1 MVPPITSV
9 GQKNGRSRERST
21 GTADR
26 EQAEI
31 VFAEWLQVR
40 GRKHGPS
47 DPATDTLTD
56 YANERG
62 PKVASPR
69 VIGCAISAMTPYWQG
84 LTVAE
89 VTPLTCGR
97 YVDWRDRS
105 LNTARRELAVLQ
117 AAINWGYKNGK
128 LTRPVAVTLPTMP
141 ECNVA
146 DAIGRQDLGSS
157 RLPRDERESADR
169 GLWASSPRPHA
180 RCEVTGKNSSAEFPR
195 NGRML
200 MLRSAWC

>member
-1 MVPPITSV
+1 MRPSREQAWPCYGAAYYICWTE
-9 GQKNGRSRERST
+9 NGRSRERST

-141 ECNVA
+141 ESHKRWLTRQEAAKLIRAARTEKARLYLPLFTPA
-146 DAIGRQDLGSS
+146 DVKRRSCLCDGR
-157 RLPRDERESADR
+157 
-169 GLWASSPRPHA
+169 
-180 RCEVTGKNSSAEFPR
+180 K
-195 NGRML
+195 
-200 MLRSAWC
+200 

>member
-1 MVPPITSV
+1 MRSSREQAWPCYGAAYYICWTE
-9 GQKNGRSRERST
+9 NGRSRERST

-47 DPATDTLTD
+47 EPAKVLITDTLTD

-84 LTVAE
+84 LTIAE

-128 LTRPVAVTLPTMP
+128 LTRPVA
-141 ECNVA
+141 
-146 DAIGRQDLGSS
+146 
-157 RLPRDERESADR
+157 
-169 GLWASSPRPHA
+169 
-180 RCEVTGKNSSAEFPR
+180 
-195 NGRML
+195 
-200 MLRSAWC
+200 